1 MASKVYYTDFHT
13 TVDEP
18 LTKKLARLIL
28 TAGMDQ
34 IDFQGKFVAIKMH
47 FGEPGNLAFLRPNY
61 ARVVADVV
69 KDLGGKPFLTDCN
82 TLYIGG
88 RKNALDHLD
97 SAYQNGFVPYAT
109 GCQVIIADGL
119 KGTDEI
125 DVPVEGGEYVK
136 TAKIGRAV
144 MDADIVISLTHFK
157 CHEEA
162 GMGGA
167 MKNVGMGCGSGAGK
181 REMHSDGRPLS
192 DREKC
197 VGCGACAKI
206 CAHNGPKLRDGKMD
220 IDWSACVGCG
230 RCMAVCP
237 VEAIHPAY
245 QHSASLLGCKIA
257 EYTKAVLAGRPSFH
271 ISLVQDVSPYC
282 DCHGENDVPVVP
294 DVGMFASFDPVALDL
309 ACTEAVL
316 AQTPIA
322 GSILEQVAG
331 RGEDH
336 IQSIFPITNWR
347 SQIDHAKKIGLGE
360 DSYELVR
367 I

>member
-1 MASKVYYTDFHT
+1 M
-13 TVDEP
+13 
-18 LTKKLARLIL
+18 
-28 TAGMDQ
+28 
-34 IDFQGKFVAIKMH
+34 
-47 FGEPGNLAFLRPNY
+47 
-61 ARVVADVV
+61 
-69 KDLGGKPFLTDCN
+69 
-82 TLYIGG
+82 
-88 RKNALDHLD
+88 
-97 SAYQNGFVPYAT
+97 
-109 GCQVIIADGL
+109 
-119 KGTDEI
+119 
-125 DVPVEGGEYVK
+125 K

-162 GMGGA
+162 GVGGA

-181 REMHSDGRPLS
+181 REMHSDGRPLT

-206 CAHNGPKLRDGKMD
+206 CAHNGPKLRDGKME
-220 IDWSACVGCG
+220 INWSACVGCG

-237 VEAIHPAY
+237 VGAIYPAY

-282 DCHGENDVPVVP
+282 DCHAENDVPVVP

-316 AQTPIA
+316 AQKPMA
-322 GSILEQVAG
+322 GSVLESVAG
-331 RGEDH
+331 RGKDH

-347 SQIDHAKKIGLGE
+347 SQIAHAKKIGLGE
-360 DSYELVR
+360 DSYQLVQ

>member
-1 MASKVYYTDFHT
+1 MPAVRISRAS
-13 TVDEP
+13 
-18 LTKKLARLIL
+18 
-28 TAGMDQ
+28 
-34 IDFQGKFVAIKMH
+34 
-47 FGEPGNLAFLRPNY
+47 FLVR
-61 ARVVADVV
+61 
-69 KDLGGKPFLTDCN
+69 G
-82 TLYIGG
+82 
-88 RKNALDHLD
+88 
-97 SAYQNGFVPYAT
+97 SST

-119 KGTDEI
+119 KGTDEV

-162 GMGGA
+162 GVGGA

-181 REMHSDGRPLS
+181 REMHSDGRPLT

-206 CAHNGPKLRDGKMD
+206 CAHKGPKLRDGKME
-220 IDWSACVGCG
+220 IDWSTCVGCG

-237 VEAIHPAY
+237 VGAIYPAY

-282 DCHGENDVPVVP
+282 DCHAENDVPVVP

-316 AQTPIA
+316 AQKPMA
-322 GSILEQVAG
+322 GSVLESVAG
-331 RGEDH
+331 RGKDH

-347 SQIDHAKKIGLGE
+347 SQIAHAKKIGVGE
-360 DSYELVR
+360 DSYQLVQ

>member
-1 MASKVYYTDFHT
+1 MSSKVYYTDFHT

-47 FGEPGNLAFLRPNY
+47 FGEPGNLAFLRPND

-119 KGTDEI
+119 KGTDEV

-162 GMGGA
+162 GVGGA

-181 REMHSDGRPLS
+181 REMHSDGRPLT

-206 CAHNGPKLRDGKMD
+206 CAHKGPKLRDGKME
-220 IDWSACVGCG
+220 IDWSTCVGCG

-237 VEAIHPAY
+237 VGAIYPAY

-282 DCHGENDVPVVP
+282 DCHAENDVPVVP

-316 AQTPIA
+316 AQKPMA
-322 GSILEQVAG
+322 GSVLESVAG
-331 RGEDH
+331 RGKDH

-347 SQIDHAKKIGLGE
+347 SQIAHAKKIGLGE
-360 DSYELVR
+360 DSYQLVQ

>member
-1 MASKVYYTDFHT
+1 MSSKVYYTDFHT

-119 KGTDEI
+119 KGTDEV

-162 GMGGA
+162 GVGGA

-181 REMHSDGRPLS
+181 REMHSDGRPLT

-206 CAHNGPKLRDGKMD
+206 CAHKGPKLRDGKME
-220 IDWSACVGCG
+220 IDWSTCVGCG

-237 VEAIHPAY
+237 VGAIYPTY

-282 DCHGENDVPVVP
+282 DCHAENDVPVVP

-316 AQTPIA
+316 AQKPMA
-322 GSILEQVAG
+322 GSVLESVAG
-331 RGEDH
+331 RGKDH

-347 SQIDHAKKIGLGE
+347 SQIAHAKKIGLGE
-360 DSYELVR
+360 DSYQLVQ

>member
-1 MASKVYYTDFHT
+1 MSSKVYYTDFHT

-119 KGTDEI
+119 KGTDEV

-162 GMGGA
+162 GVGGA

-181 REMHSDGRPLS
+181 REMHSDGRPLT

-206 CAHNGPKLRDGKMD
+206 CAHKGPKLRDGKME
-220 IDWSACVGCG
+220 IDWSTCVGCG

-237 VEAIHPAY
+237 VGAIYPAY
-245 QHSASLLGCKIA
+245 QHYASLLGCKIA

-282 DCHGENDVPVVP
+282 DCHAENDVPVVP

-316 AQTPIA
+316 AQKPMA
-322 GSILEQVAG
+322 GSVLESVAG
-331 RGEDH
+331 RGKDH

-347 SQIDHAKKIGLGE
+347 SQIAHAKKIGLGE
-360 DSYELVR
+360 DSYQLVQ